1 MVTETQSRACIHQWW
16 GLSVHWSNI
25 YVKRLAEMLLVTVEV
40 SSFISS
46 ALEQWFFQ
54 PRAHI
59 KDLKIKAISFGFS
72 QCHRK
77 PAWNPNLVT
86 YLYIHLLV
94 RLPFHLSLARAN
106 ATKRHLYKCGAGK
119 HNCKKTVI
127 LPGTVPSAS
136 TRQRFAAT
144 SLFFY
149 CWKVSLL
156 QNLNVFCDMNVL
168 SFGSRTVWQLHPCC
182 GAAADVCSQTRE
194 QDVRI

>member
-1 MVTETQSRACIHQWW
+1 MVTETQSSACIHQWW

-40 SSFISS
+40 SSCISS

-59 KDLKIKAISFGFS
+59 KGLKIKAISFGFS

-77 PAWNPNLVT
+77 PAWNPNLVS

-106 ATKRHLYKCGAGK
+106 ATKRHLCKCGAGK

-127 LPGTVPSAS
+127 SPGTVPSAS
-136 TRQRFAAT
+136 TWQRFAAT
-144 SLFFY
+144 SLFLLLKGEFVAEARTWMSFVTWMFCPLAVELCGSLIVLWCS
-149 CWKVSLL
+149 CWC
-156 QNLNVFCDMNVL
+156 VFSD
-168 SFGSRTVWQLHPCC
+168 
-182 GAAADVCSQTRE
+182 
-194 QDVRI
+194 